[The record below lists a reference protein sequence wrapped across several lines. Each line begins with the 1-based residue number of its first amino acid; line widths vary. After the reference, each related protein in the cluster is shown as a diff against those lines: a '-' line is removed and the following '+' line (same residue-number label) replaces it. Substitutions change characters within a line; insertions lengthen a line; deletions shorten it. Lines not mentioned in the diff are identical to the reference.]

1 MHVVLISLVLGQRIP
16 ISFISLHDGSSSLN
30 SREDFRQGELS
41 KAMLEIILFLIFFHA
56 LELLTESA
64 IDVIEISGNVGK
76 LCIAVLFVKNHPQVK
91 TQVAVTPMV
100 CDVFAKVFC
109 VFQPSQG
116 VFN

>member
-1 MHVVLISLVLGQRIP
+1 
-16 ISFISLHDGSSSLN
+16 
-30 SREDFRQGELS
+30 
-41 KAMLEIILFLIFFHA
+41 MLEITLFLMFFHA

-100 CDVFAKVFC
+100 CDVYAKVFC

-116 VFN
+116 VFNRLNVRGRAALNIGQMPYGGSSLNSQFFT